1 VPGLPSSQEEI
12 ERICMRNLL
21 GSSEEC
27 IFFKDRDSR
36 FLSVSAGWLAAY
48 FDGGSVEDLVGKT
61 DFDIFSE
68 PHATAARA
76 DEQRV
81 IRTGVPMVAKPERET
96 FHDRPDKWTSTSKL
110 PLRNEAGDIIGT
122 FGLSRDITPQIQA
135 QEALTFQS
143 LHDSVTGLASRI
155 ALMDRLHRAVSEM
168 ECGSDRVAVLL
179 IDVDDFKSVNDAL
192 GHDTGDRV
200 LREVG
205 QRLRRVSRRGDTVA
219 RLGGDEFVL
228 LCPALAEDDDLG
240 VICDRA
246 MRAIRAPMQD
256 GPHDLT
262 VTGSLG
268 AVITSEGTA
277 EPEELLQR
285 ADLAMH
291 AAKRSGGNRI
301 EIYTA
306 ALRGPPDSGRGLAS
320 ELRSAIENSELFV
333 LYQPVINLENS
344 SMVGAEA
351 LVRWQHPVR
360 GTIGPDQF
368 IPVAER
374 RGLIAAIGVFVLDEA
389 CRQLAAWTSAGCCT
403 EAFTIAVNFSGHEL
417 RDRELVSRTAGTL
430 EHHHITPDRL
440 VVEITENVL
449 IGELGDAHR
458 AIESLAA
465 HGVRIALDDFGTGY
479 STLAHLR
486 QLRSHTLKIDR
497 SFIAQLA
504 GDSRDSEIVVAV
516 VGMAHALG
524 MTVIAEGVETEAQR
538 DELITIGCDAAQG
551 YLFARPLAPSELAA
565 ALQANRQRPIARVE
579 PPPSRLTQPPAPD
592 DAGG

>member
-1 VPGLPSSQEEI
+1 VSEI
-12 ERICMRNLL
+12 E
-21 GSSEEC
+21 S
-27 IFFKDRDSR
+27 
-36 FLSVSAGWLAAY
+36 
-48 FDGGSVEDLVGKT
+48 
-61 DFDIFSE
+61 
-68 PHATAARA
+68 
-76 DEQRV
+76 
-81 IRTGVPMVAKPERET
+81 
-96 FHDRPDKWTSTSKL
+96 
-110 PLRNEAGDIIGT
+110 
-122 FGLSRDITPQIQA
+122 
-135 QEALTFQS
+135 
-143 LHDSVTGLASRI
+143 
-155 ALMDRLHRAVSEM
+155 
-168 ECGSDRVAVLL
+168 GSDRVAVLV

-240 VICDRA
+240 VICDRV
-246 MRAIRAPMQD
+246 MRAICAPLQD

-268 AVITSEGTA
+268 AVITSECSA

-285 ADLAMH
+285 ADAAIH
-291 AAKRSGGNRI
+291 AAKRSGGNRV

-306 ALRGPPDSGRGLAS
+306 ALRGPPDSSRGLAS

-333 LYQPVINLENS
+333 LYQPVIDLEDG

-351 LVRWQHPVR
+351 LVRWQHPTR
-360 GTIGPDQF
+360 GTIAPDQF

-374 RGLIAAIGVFVLDEA
+374 RGLIAAIGAFVLDEA
-389 CRQLAAWTSAGCCT
+389 CRQLAAWTNAGCCT

-417 RDRELVSRTAGTL
+417 RDRELVTRTAEML
-430 EHHHITPDRL
+430 ERHHIRPGRL

-465 HGVRIALDDFGTGY
+465 LGVRIALDDFGTGY

-524 MTVIAEGVETEAQR
+524 MTVVAEGVETEAQR
-538 DELITIGCDAAQG
+538 DELIAIGCDAAQG
-551 YLFARPLAPSELAA
+551 YLFAQPLAPSELVD
-565 ALQANRQRPIARVE
+565 ALQANRQP
-579 PPPSRLTQPPAPD
+579 
-592 DAGG
+592 

>member
-1 VPGLPSSQEEI
+1 LPGLPSSQEEI

-27 IFFKDRDSR
+27 IFFKDRESR

-48 FDGGSVEDLVGKT
+48 FDGGSVEELVGKT

-68 PHATAARA
+68 PHATAAFA

-81 IRTGVPMVAKPERET
+81 IRTGVPIVAKPERET

-110 PLRNEAGDIIGT
+110 PLRNEAGEIIGT
-122 FGLSRDITPQIQA
+122 FGLSRDITAQIQA

-143 LHDSVTGLASRI
+143 LRDSVTGLASRI
-155 ALMDRLHRAVSEM
+155 ALMDRLYRAVSEM
-168 ECGSDRVAVLL
+168 ECGSERVALLL

-246 MRAIRAPMQD
+246 MRAIRAPLQD

-268 AVITSEGTA
+268 AVIASEGTA

-291 AAKRSGGNRI
+291 AAKRSGGNRS

-306 ALRGPPDSGRGLAS
+306 ALRGPPDSSRGLAS

-333 LYQPVINLENS
+333 LYQPVINLEDGA
-344 SMVGAEA
+344 MVGAEA
-351 LVRWQHPVR
+351 LVRWQHPTR
-360 GTIGPDQF
+360 GTIAPDQF

-374 RGLIAAIGVFVLDEA
+374 RGLIAAVGAFVLDEA
-389 CRQLAAWTSAGCCT
+389 CRQLAAWTKAGGCT

-417 RDRELVSRTAGTL
+417 RDRELGTRTAGTL
-430 EHHHITPDRL
+430 DRHHITPGRL

-465 HGVRIALDDFGTGY
+465 LGVRIALDDFGTGY

-524 MTVIAEGVETEAQR
+524 MTVVAEGVETEAQR
-538 DELITIGCDAAQG
+538 DELIAIGCDAAQG

-579 PPPSRLTQPPAPD
+579 PPPSRLTQPEPSR
-592 DAGG
+592 G